1 MSKHNQLKNNLL
13 TPGQVLRLPTVG
25 KTPYYGQPVVYKVK
39 SGDTLSAIAQK
50 FTLRRIF
57 KKINNIRNSN
67 KIRLGQIIKIR
78 IKQIKR
84 KFRVSKHQILAIIR
98 AERRLTDLRGLPQM
112 LEV

>member
-1 MSKHNQLKNNLL
+1 M
-13 TPGQVLRLPTVG
+13 LRLPTIG

-50 FTLRRIF
+50 FNSSVIYL

-98 AERRLTDLRGLPQM
+98 AESAFDDLRGLPQM